1 MRSFS
6 YPEVSAEVPPLEAE
20 APFFPFCDAC
30 EEAGSDA
37 EDGESVRTESG
48 LEMPLYAC

>member
-20 APFFPFCDAC
+20 DPFFPFCDAC

-48 LEMPLYAC
+48 LEMPLYVC